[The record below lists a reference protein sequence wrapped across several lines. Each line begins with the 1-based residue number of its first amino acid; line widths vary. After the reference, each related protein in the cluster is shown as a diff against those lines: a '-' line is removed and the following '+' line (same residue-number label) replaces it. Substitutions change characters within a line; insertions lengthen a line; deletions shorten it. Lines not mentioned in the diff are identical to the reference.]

1 MIKYVTAI
9 ALWFV
14 AIAPFGASAQSEV
27 SVERAANMGQI
38 WFDRMARSLRDLNF
52 EATLVQSQGQRIQP
66 LVWLHGNYDHQT
78 DLELLIYLNGADNR
92 ALRVGD
98 QTYYYSQIGGS
109 YTLQSDVTVGL
120 IPPAF
125 YEPFANI
132 AQHYQVIASGGMRV
146 TGRPAQYLRLISRDD
161 YRYHYDLWVDR
172 DSGMLLKLQMMT
184 PQGEVLEQLQ
194 LTSIMFSDEIPEQL
208 TEVSAI
214 QRPPKLYD
222 TQQLS
227 ELRFALRPNWLP
239 GGFDL
244 RRAHHRQLYD
254 TQLPTDYFL
263 FSDGLTEVSIYVT
276 EQQAQKLPSLA
287 YQGPESLV
295 NTFVE
300 GYAVTVVGKLPADT
314 LQRIAENMVITTES
328 AQQ

>member
-1 MIKYVTAI
+1 MTKYVVAI
-9 ALWFV
+9 ALWLV
-14 AIAPFGASAQSEV
+14 AIAPLGANAQQEV
-27 SVERAANMGQI
+27 TAERAANMGQI

-66 LVWLHGNYDHQT
+66 LVWFHGNYDHST
-78 DLELLIYLNGADNR
+78 DLELIIYLNGADTR

-98 QTYYYSQIGGS
+98 QTYYYSQAGGS

-132 AQHYQVIASGGMRV
+132 NQHYQVIASGGMRV

-161 YRYHYDLWVDR
+161 NRYHYDLWVDR

-194 LTSIMFSDEIPEQL
+194 LTSISFSDQIPEQL

-222 TQQLS
+222 TQQLA
-227 ELRFALRPNWLP
+227 ELRFPLRPNWLP

-244 RRAHHRQLYD
+244 RRSHHRQLYD

-263 FSDGLTEVSIYVT
+263 FSDGLTEVSIYVSD
-276 EQQAQKLPSLA
+276 QRAQKLPSLA

-300 GYAVTVVGKLPADT
+300 GHAVTVVGKLPADT
-314 LQRIAENMVITTES
+314 LRRIAENMVVSTQDM
-328 AQQ
+328 QQ